1 MNAVTQ
7 NVLTELDVDA
17 IRRDFPV
24 LERQASSGAPLIY
37 LDNAA
42 STQRPTWV
50 LEAMDD
56 CYRQYYANVHRGI
69 HTLSEQSTRAFEAAR
84 LVVRDFLGAASPTE
98 IIFTP
103 GTTAGIN
110 LVARS
115 WGDVHIGADD
125 CILLTIA
132 EHHANI
138 VPWQQL
144 SQRTGCRIVYVPL
157 GEDGQIADTVV
168 AEHLEKYRPKL
179 FAFTALSNVLGGEV
193 PVADWVRL
201 ARQFGAAVL
210 VDAAQ
215 AVPHL
220 PLDVQQWDAD
230 FVVFSGHKLCGPTGI
245 GVLYGK
251 EAILEAMPPFLGGG
265 AMIRT
270 VSTDG
275 FEPGQLPQKFEAG
288 TPPIVE
294 AIGLAAAIGYVG
306 KLGLASIHQHE
317 QRLVQVAVAGMAE
330 IPGLRMFGPSTA
342 QRAGLVSF
350 VIDGVHPHDIAQW
363 LDMRGIAVRA
373 GHHCTMPL
381 HQHLGVA
388 ATCRASFYL
397 YNTPAEAKALVAA
410 LAEVQRK
417 FARRSRSRQA

>member
-7 NVLTELDVDA
+7 NVPTELDVDA

-24 LERQASSGAPLIY
+24 LGRQASSGAPLIY

-56 CYRQYYANVHRGI
+56 CYRQYFANVHRGI

-84 LVVRDFLGAASPTE
+84 LVVRDFLGAASPAE
-98 IIFTP
+98 IIFTS

-115 WGDVHIGADD
+115 WGETHLGPDD
-125 CILLTIA
+125 HILLTIA

-144 SQRTGCRIVYVPL
+144 SQRTGCRIVFLPL
-157 GEDGQIADTVV
+157 AEDGQIDSAVV
-168 AEHLEKYRPKL
+168 AEYLEKYRPKL
-179 FAFTALSNVLGGEV
+179 FAFTALSNVLGAEV
-193 PVADWVRL
+193 PVAAWVQL
-201 ARQFGAAVL
+201 ARQVGAAVL

-220 PLDVQQWDAD
+220 PLNVRQWDAD

-251 EAILEAMPPFLGGG
+251 EAILDAMPPFLGGG

-294 AIGLAAAIGYVG
+294 AIGLAAAIGYID

-317 QRLVQVAVAGMAE
+317 QRLVQVAVEGMAE
-330 IPGLRMFGPSTA
+330 IPGLRMFGPASG

-397 YNTPAEAKALVAA
+397 YNTPAEAEALVAA

-417 FARRSRSRQA
+417 FARRSRTRQS

>member
-1 MNAVTQ
+1 MKTVTQ
-7 NVLTELDVDA
+7 DVPAQLDVDA

-24 LERQASSGAPLIY
+24 LARQASSGAPLVY

-84 LVVRDFLGAASPTE
+84 LVVRDFLGAASPAE
-98 IIFTP
+98 IIFTS

-115 WGDVHIGADD
+115 WGDTHIGPDD
-125 CILLTIA
+125 HILLTIA

-144 SQRTGCRIVYVPL
+144 AQRTGCRIVFLPL
-157 GEDGQIADTVV
+157 ADDGQIDDAVV
-168 AEHLEKYRPKL
+168 AGYLEKYRPKL
-179 FAFTALSNVLGGEV
+179 FAFTALSNVLGTEV
-193 PVADWVRL
+193 PVAQWVQL

-215 AVPHL
+215 AVPHM
-220 PLDVQQWDAD
+220 PVDVQQWDAD

-251 EAILEAMPPFLGGG
+251 EAILDAMPPFLGGG

-294 AIGLAAAIGYVG
+294 AIGLAAAIGYVD
-306 KLGLASIHQHE
+306 KLGLPSIHRHE
-317 QRLVQVAVAGMAE
+317 QRLVQLAVEGMVE
-330 IPGLRMFGPSTA
+330 IPGLRMFGPLTA
-342 QRAGLVSF
+342 HRAGLVSF
-350 VIDGVHPHDIAQW
+350 VIDGVHPHDISQW
-363 LDMRGIAVRA
+363 LDTRGIAVRA

-381 HQHLGVA
+381 HEHLGVA

-397 YNTPAEAKALVAA
+397 YNTPAEAESLVAA

-417 FARRSRSRQA
+417 FARRTRARQS

>member
-1 MNAVTQ
+1 MTK
-7 NVLTELDVDA
+7 LTDVPLELDVEA

-24 LERQASSGAPLIY
+24 LTGSAASGAPLIY

-42 STQRPTWV
+42 STQHPLAV
-50 LEAMDD
+50 IEAMDD
-56 CYRQYYANVHRGI
+56 CYRHYYANVHRGI

-84 LVVRDFLGAASPTE
+84 LVTAHFLGAAPTE
-98 IIFTP
+98 TIFTS

-115 WGDVHIGADD
+115 WGDANLGPGDR
-125 CILLTIA
+125 ILLTIA

-144 SQRTGCRIVYVPL
+144 AERTGGELVYLPITDQGL
-157 GEDGQIADTVV
+157 IDDAVV
-168 AEHLEKYRPKL
+168 QQYLEQYRPKL
-179 FAFTALSNVLGGEV
+179 FAFTALSNVLGAEN
-193 PVADWVRL
+193 PVARWVTF
-201 ARQFGAAVL
+201 ARQVGAVVL

-220 PLDVQQWDAD
+220 PVDVRQWDAD
-230 FVVFSGHKLCGPTGI
+230 FVVFSAHKLCGPSGI

-270 VSTDG
+270 VSTTG
-275 FEPGQLPQKFEAG
+275 FVPGQLPQKFEAG

-294 AIGLAAAIGYVG
+294 AIGMAAAIGYIG
-306 KLGLASIHQHE
+306 KLGLENIYRHE
-317 QRLVQVAVAGMAE
+317 RRLVRVAYEALAQV
-330 IPGLRMFGPSTA
+330 PGVKMFGPA
-342 QRAGLVSF
+342 ADQRAGLISF
-350 VIDGVHPHDIAQW
+350 VIEGVHPHDVSQW
-363 LDMRGIAVRA
+363 LDTRGIAIRA

-381 HQHLGVA
+381 HERLGA
-388 ATCRASFYL
+388 TATCRASFYL
-397 YNTPAEAKALVAA
+397 YNTLSEAEALGEAV
-410 LAEVQRK
+410 AEVQRK
-417 FARRSRSRQA
+417 FARPRRR